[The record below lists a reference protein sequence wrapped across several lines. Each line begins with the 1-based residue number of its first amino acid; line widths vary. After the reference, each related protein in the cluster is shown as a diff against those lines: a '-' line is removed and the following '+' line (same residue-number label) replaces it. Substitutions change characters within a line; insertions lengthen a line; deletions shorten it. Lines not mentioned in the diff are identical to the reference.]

1 MEARILI
8 VDDEEIVHKSCRRI
22 FRHSDYELEH
32 AYNGE
37 EALQK
42 LQQGRFDLVITD
54 LMMPGMSGM
63 ELLERL
69 VRDRPEL
76 TVIVFTGYATVESA
90 RQALK
95 LGAFDYIPKPFTP
108 DELRQV
114 VANALEA
121 RRKKEGGQALDLMAI
136 ISHDLR
142 SPLATVHASAE
153 TLYRGYFGELQPQQR
168 KALEAI
174 LRNCQY
180 LEDIIRSFLDLQNV
194 TLENLESFARP
205 VKLVSEV
212 IRPVLEREDIA
223 RNFRDMNIM
232 TEFEA
237 DPEVLADPELLQIVV
252 SNLLSNAVKYG
263 RDGGEI
269 RVRVRV
275 EGGEAVVSVWN
286 EGVGIPR
293 EAFPRLFQMRSRLK
307 QKGTEGVKGN
317 GLGLYI
323 CRTILEKHGGRIWVD
338 SEPGR
343 WAEFSFALPLRS
355 ASPPPGTE

>member
-1 MEARILI
+1 MGARILI
-8 VDDEEIVHKSCRRI
+8 VDDEEIVHKSCGRI
-22 FRHSDYELEH
+22 FRQSDYELEH
-32 AYNGE
+32 AYHGE

-42 LQQGRFDLVITD
+42 LQEGRFDLVITD

-69 VRDRPEL
+69 VQERPDL

-90 RQALK
+90 RKALK

-153 TLYRGYFGELQPQQR
+153 TLYKGYFGELQPQQR

-180 LEDIIRSFLDLQNV
+180 LEDIIRSFFDLQNV
-194 TLENLESFARP
+194 TLENLESFAQP
-205 VKLVSEV
+205 VKLVSQ
-212 IRPVLEREDIA
+212 IIQPVLERPEIA
-223 RNFRDMNIM
+223 DNFRKMRVT
-232 TEFEA
+232 TEFET
-237 DPEVLADPELLQIVV
+237 DPEVMADLELMQILV
-252 SNLLSNAVKYG
+252 SNLLTNAVKYG
-263 RDGGEI
+263 KDGGEI
-269 RVRVRV
+269 RVRVRRD
-275 EGGEAVVSVWN
+275 EGEVLASVWN

-307 QKGTEGVKGN
+307 QRGTEGVKGN

-323 CRTILEKHGGRIWVD
+323 CRTILEKHGGRIWVE

-343 WAEFSFALPLRS
+343 WAEFSFALPLRR
-355 ASPPPGTE
+355 